1 METIILVPGGGGTKL
16 KLKSQELWPPTLTEM
31 IIGYQR
37 ITELQDSRVKATTV
51 IDVYP
56 PLPCYEVYKPLQ
68 DDLNTIAKYFTPAV
82 RRVDFAYDW
91 RKDIAWSA
99 NQLASKIASC
109 VSSGSSSITLVAHS
123 MGNLLARTILESGD
137 YSSKPWFDKI
147 TRYVG
152 ICGPH
157 AGVPEMLECALGL
170 KKFVSI
176 SPADMKTVSANP
188 DYPSCYQCLPF
199 DGYPVLFDVHVGAK
213 NFYNSAVAMDFDLN
227 QQNLNAA
234 ENLQSKC
241 KPDFS
246 GKPGGVQYT
255 LIAGSLLQ
263 TDEKVEYD
271 GPTYEDT
278 PTDDLGDS
286 TIPLWSS
293 APAQLSPRVTPGD
306 HVGIFKSYPFREIL
320 YEVLTNG
327 TLVPQLSLVEQPGIT
342 LSLNDFIFAAHE
354 PIEILIIPDLRTQEI
369 SGSLQITRV
378 ADTKGMKFVR
388 YQEYP
393 VVYRGPQI
401 RFIRS
406 TISAPA
412 DPGAYRITFTGS
424 HGTSQR
430 TATGFIV
437 SRVSTRRATLSK
449 PR

>member
-1 METIILVPGGGGTKL
+1 METIILVPGGGGSKL
-16 KLKSQELWPPTLTEM
+16 KLKSQEIWPPTLTEM
-31 IIGYQR
+31 TIGYQR
-37 ITELQDSRVKATTV
+37 ITKLQDSNVKATTV

-68 DDLNTIAKYFTPAV
+68 DDLNTIAQHLSPAG

-91 RKDIAWSA
+91 RKDITWSA
-99 NQLASKIASC
+99 KQLASKIASC
-109 VSSGSSSITLVAHS
+109 VSGGSTSITLVAHS
-123 MGNLLARTILESGD
+123 MGNLLVRTILESGD
-137 YSSKPWFDKI
+137 YSSKSWFNKI

-170 KKFVSI
+170 KEFVSI

-188 DYPSCYQCLPF
+188 EYPSCYQCLPF
-199 DGYPVLFDVHVGAK
+199 DGYQVLLDVQDGPK
-213 NFYNSAVAMDFDLN
+213 DFYDPAVASDFGLN
-227 QQNLNAA
+227 QQNLDAA
-234 ENLQSKC
+234 KNLQSKL
-241 KPDFS
+241 DFS
-246 GKPGGVQYT
+246 SQPGGVQYA
-255 LIAGSLLQ
+255 LIAGSQLQ

-271 GPTYEDT
+271 GSTYEDT

-293 APAQLSPRVTPGD
+293 APAQLNPRVTPGD
-306 HVGIFKSYPFREIL
+306 HIGIFKSYPFREIL

-327 TLVPQLSLVEQPGIT
+327 TLVPQFSLVEQPGTT
-342 LSLNDFIFAAHE
+342 LSLNDFIFAAFE

-369 SGSLQITRV
+369 TGTLQIMRV
-378 ADTKGMKFVR
+378 ADTKRSKFVR
-388 YQEYP
+388 YQEHP

-412 DPGAYRITFTGS
+412 DPGAYRMTFTGGS
-424 HGTSQR
+424 HGTSQT

-437 SRVSTRRATLSK
+437 SRISTRRATR